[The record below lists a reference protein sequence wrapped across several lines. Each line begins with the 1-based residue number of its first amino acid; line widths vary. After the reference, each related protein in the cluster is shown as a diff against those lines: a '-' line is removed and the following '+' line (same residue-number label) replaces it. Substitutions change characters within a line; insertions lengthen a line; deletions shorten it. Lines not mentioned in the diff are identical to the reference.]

1 MINNGFSPPRENFLH
16 SPARFGVICDARRYW
31 ERDRRRSVARRGV
44 INLSLGGGL
53 KAWRVRKPFRV
64 FARSASLR
72 RRVAY
77 SLAVVRMILVPVIF
91 LAVYYLFAMSWIVDR
106 IVSVD
111 APVASL
117 ASEASTEMLEARRA
131 ERNYFLLHDQDDLTA
146 NQVALA
152 NLEQTI
158 AGCRELQPAESPTTE
173 KMLNDVKVYRTQF
186 NEAVSRM
193 EEPAEAPAERVQS
206 VVGTY
211 QKQLAELLRSAGRHS
226 RAHLMQEIRNQ
237 LDSFDAEITIRLE
250 AEDPALRQATT
261 ELRGSSTDLLKLS
274 KDLENRSWNRVQRD
288 HEDARRLVWRAEW
301 VLGIV
306 SLLTLMLSVAAS
318 FILPRQVVKPLLNL
332 KEAVDHAAAGN
343 YEIEFDV
350 EGDGEVVALA
360 NSVRRLIAHL
370 REKEE
375 DAKLTAGPR

>member
-1 MINNGFSPPRENFLH
+1 
-16 SPARFGVICDARRYW
+16 
-31 ERDRRRSVARRGV
+31 VARRGV
-44 INLSLGGGL
+44 GNLSLGLAGL
-53 KAWRVRKPFRV
+53 RTWRVRKPFRV
-64 FARSASLR
+64 FARGASLR

-77 SLAVVRMILVPVIF
+77 SLAIVRLILVPVIF

-106 IVSVD
+106 IVNVD

-117 ASEASTEMLEARRA
+117 AGEASTEMLEARRA
-131 ERNYFLLHDQDDLTA
+131 ERNYFVLRDQDDLTA
-146 NQVALA
+146 NQQALA
-152 NLEQTI
+152 ALEQTI
-158 AGCRELQPAESPTTE
+158 VSCRELQPAELPTTK
-173 KMLNDVKVYRTQF
+173 KMLSDVTAYRTQF

-206 VVGTY
+206 VVETY

-226 RAHLMQEIRNQ
+226 RAHLMQEIRDQ
-237 LDSFDAEITIRLE
+237 LNSFDEEISLRLE

-261 ELRGSSTDLLKLS
+261 ELRESSKDLLQLS
-274 KDLENRSWNRVQRD
+274 KDLENRSWDRVARD
-288 HEDARRLVWRAEW
+288 HEDARRLVRRAEW

-343 YEIEFDV
+343 YEIEFYV
-350 EGDGEVVALA
+350 EGEGEVVSLA
-360 NSVRRLIAHL
+360 NSVRGLIAHL
-370 REKEE
+370 RAKEE